1 MKLKLDLDWSGCKIW
16 MPELD
21 HSPFPALLSPG
32 SILPWYPCPQIR
44 CASWPC
50 SASQLWLRPVSSF
63 SAPYRWAHLDG
74 YWVRSRV
81 AGHTSCHN
89 GSGVQTPERIK
100 WTQAQDCSLEIKAS
114 ESLKIT
120 SVAEETGLEREK
132 QFLNY
137 MVSVSGERSF
147 NVGWGFASIYT

>member
-1 MKLKLDLDWSGCKIW
+1 MKFKLNLDWSGCKIW
-16 MPELD
+16 MPELN
-21 HSPFPALLSPG
+21 HSLLPARLSPG

-44 CASWPC
+44 CASRPH
-50 SASQLWLRPVSSF
+50 SASQLWLRPVSSLL
-63 SAPYRWAHLDG
+63 APYRCTHLVSC
-74 YWVRSRV
+74 WVRSRV

-89 GSGVQTPERIK
+89 GSGVQTPGRIK

-114 ESLKIT
+114 ECLKIT

-137 MVSVSGERSF
+137 MVSVSGERSSK
-147 NVGWGFASIYT
+147 VGWGFASVYT